1 VVFPM
6 AHDIAADPYAIGY
19 SGVAYLDAGVKVLPL
34 VAESGDAPQ
43 APTYENVALATYPL
57 SRLTYLNVAKQPG
70 KPLPP
75 ALEEFVRFI
84 LSREGQQV
92 VLEHARYI
100 PLRAGQAQTARALMD
115 R

>member
-1 VVFPM
+1 MIPVVANP
-6 AHDIAADPYAIGY
+6 
-19 SGVAYLDAGVKVLPL
+19 
-34 VAESGDAPQ
+34 GDTPQ

-57 SRLTYLNVAKQPG
+57 ARLTFFNVNKAPG

-75 ALEEFVRFI
+75 ALEEFMRFV

-100 PLRAGQAQTARALMD
+100 PLRAVQVEQARALLAP
-115 R
+115 